1 MKTKKIVYTFLMAFF
16 IFPATNAQSSANAV
30 KVVNDMMN
38 LLKTNAISTNFVMTV
53 KEPTSTQPQS
63 INGNFT
69 MKENKFIL
77 NTEEMNVYFDGKTQS
92 AYMTSVNEVS
102 ITNPTEKELAET
114 NPLAVL
120 SAYKNKSVIKFAKK
134 NPSKTVHA
142 IELTPKDQNSTLKK
156 ILVNVNKSNNY
167 PLFVQLT
174 DKKGAISTLTLS
186 QFKTGLKIM
195 DASFVFNPKKY
206 KDIEINDLR

>member
-16 IFPATNAQSSANAV
+16 IFPATNAQSSANAE

-63 INGNFT
+63 IKGNFT